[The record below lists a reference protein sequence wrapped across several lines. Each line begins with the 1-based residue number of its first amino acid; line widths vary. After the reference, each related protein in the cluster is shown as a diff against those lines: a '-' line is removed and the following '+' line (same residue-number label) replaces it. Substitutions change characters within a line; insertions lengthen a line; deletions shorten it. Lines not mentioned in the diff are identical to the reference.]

1 LVLKASSPDREDCD
15 TAMTDKITVAL
26 AQLDLLVG
34 DVAGN
39 TQKILDYAARARD
52 DLQAHL
58 IVFPELSVCGYPPE
72 DLLFHSGLRRRVESA
87 IETIRDSVRDI
98 AVLVGFPEYQD
109 DDIFNACV
117 VFKDGKVLAHY
128 RKHMLPNYSVFDEK
142 RYFTAGTA
150 ASVFTLNGVRV
161 GLNICEDVWASGPT
175 AASRTAG
182 AEVLIAIN
190 GSPYELDSQTQREE
204 VVRQRVLEI
213 GIPAVYLNMVG
224 GQDELVFDG
233 GSFAMDSHGD
243 IVFRAAPFSDELYC
257 IQLSADGAAVVP
269 HAGEI
274 APLLPK
280 EQSVYEALVCGTRD
294 YVGKHG
300 FPGVVIGLSGGVDS
314 ALILAIACDALGAE
328 QVRTVMMPFR
338 YTSTMSQEDAAKQA
352 KDHDVRYDVIPIEPI
367 YEVILRQLEPIFG
380 GRDFDVTEENIQ
392 ARIRGLLLM
401 AISNKTGRMLL
412 TTGNKSE
419 MAVGYATLYGDMAG
433 GFAPIKDC
441 SKSLVYE
448 LARYRNTVSD
458 VIPERVITR
467 APSAELRPHQKDSDS
482 LPDYDILDPI
492 LEAFIEEDLS
502 VNEIVARGFD
512 REVVIH
518 VLEMVKRNEYKRRQ
532 APPGIR
538 ISGRA
543 FGRDWR
549 YPITSSY
556 TFPE

>member
-1 LVLKASSPDREDCD
+1 
-15 TAMTDKITVAL
+15 MTDKINVAL

-39 TQKILDYAARARD
+39 TRKILDYAARARD
-52 DLQAHL
+52 DFQAHL
-58 IVFPELSVCGYPPE
+58 IVFPELSICGYPPE
-72 DLLFHSGLRRRVESA
+72 DLLFHSGLRRRVEDA
-87 IETIRDSVRDI
+87 TATIRESVRDI
-98 AVLVGFPEYQD
+98 AVLVGFPEYEGD
-109 DDIFNACV
+109 KIYNACA
-117 VFKDGKVLAHY
+117 VFKDGEVLAHY
-128 RKHMLPNYSVFDEK
+128 RKQLLPNYSVFDEK

-161 GLNICEDVWASGPT
+161 GLSICEDVWASAPT
-175 AASRTAG
+175 ADSRTAG
-182 AEVLIAIN
+182 AEVLVAIN
-190 GSPYELDSQTQREE
+190 GSPYEMDSQSQRED
-204 VVRQRVLEI
+204 VVRQRIREI
-213 GIPAVYLNMVG
+213 GIPAIYLNMVG

-233 GSFAMDSHGD
+233 GSFAMDRTGEV
-243 IVFRAAPFSDELYC
+243 VFRGAAFKEELYC
-257 IQLSADGAAVVP
+257 IELAADGAAVVP
-269 HAGEI
+269 QA
-274 APLLPK
+274 ANVVPPLPK

-300 FPGVVIGLSGGVDS
+300 FPGVVIGLSGGIDS

-328 QVRTVMMPFR
+328 RVRTVMMPFR

-352 KDHDVRYDVIPIEPI
+352 KIQDVRYDVIPIEPI
-367 YEVILRQLEPIFG
+367 YEVILTQLEPIFE
-380 GRDFDVTEENIQ
+380 GRRVDVTEENIQ

-401 AISNKTGRMLL
+401 ALSNKTGRMLL

-441 SKSLVYE
+441 SKSLVYQ
-448 LARYRNTVSD
+448 LARYRNTISE
-458 VIPERVITR
+458 VIPERIIAR
-467 APSAELRPHQKDSDS
+467 PPSAELRPHQKDSDS
-482 LPDYDILDPI
+482 LPDYAILDPI

-502 VNEIVARGFD
+502 VNEIVERGFD
-512 REVVIH
+512 REVVIR
-518 VLEMVKRNEYKRRQ
+518 VLEMVKTNEYKRRQ